1 MEVNGMEQLEK
12 DLKDLILSR
21 YKSIREF
28 TTAINLPYSTVD
40 SVLKRGVNK
49 AGINTIITICKA
61 LKIDTEK
68 LADGV
73 IEDAKIHSI
82 TPDVKELLHY
92 YNLLNE
98 FGKTEA
104 IKRIE
109 ELTHIDKYVSYSI

>member
-1 MEVNGMEQLEK
+1 MEQLEK

-28 TTAINLPYSTVD
+28 TIEINLPYSTVD

-68 LADGV
+68 LADGI
-73 IEDAKIHSI
+73 IEDAKVQAI
-82 TPDVKELLHY
+82 TPDTKKILHY

-98 FGKTEA
+98 IGKAEA
-104 IKRIE
+104 IKRME
-109 ELTHIDKYVSYSI
+109 ELTYIDKYISYSN